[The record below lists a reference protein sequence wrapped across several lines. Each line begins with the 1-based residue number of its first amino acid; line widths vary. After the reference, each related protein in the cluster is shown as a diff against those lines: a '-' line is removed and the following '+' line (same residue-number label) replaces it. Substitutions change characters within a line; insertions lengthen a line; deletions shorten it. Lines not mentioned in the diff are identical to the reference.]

1 MKILIINAHP
11 EPQSFCSSLFHSAV
25 TTLEL
30 ADHQIQTSNLYT
42 MEFDPISDRRNYTT
56 IKNPDYLKPQIEEM
70 YASEAGGFAPDL
82 EAEMCKVEW
91 CDLMIW
97 HFPLWW
103 FSVPAILK
111 GWFDRVFAMGRFYGN
126 GHIYET
132 GVMQGKKAM
141 LSLTTGGPLDSYQ
154 PDGFNGDI
162 NGILRPIHR
171 GMLEFVG
178 FEVLLPQIF
187 YAPAHKNQEERTAEL
202 QAYCNRLKEIES
214 EQPVTVGRY

>member
-11 EPQSFCSSLFHSAV
+11 EPQSFCSSLFNSAV
-25 TTLEL
+25 ATLEL
-30 ADHQIQTSNLYT
+30 AGHQIQSSDLYK
-42 MEFDPISDRRNYTT
+42 MGFDSISGRRNYTST
-56 IKNPDYLKPQIEEM
+56 KNPDYLKPQIEEM
-70 YASEAGGFAPDL
+70 HASEVGGFASDL

-111 GWFDRVFAMGRFYGN
+111 GWFDRVFAMGRFYGY
-126 GHIYET
+126 GHIYDT
-132 GVMQGKKAM
+132 GVMRGKKAM
-141 LSLTTGGPLDSYQ
+141 LSLTTGGPCDSYQ

-162 NGILRPIHR
+162 NGILRPVHR

-178 FEVLLPQIF
+178 FEVLTPQIF
-187 YAPAHKNQEERTAEL
+187 YAPAHKSQEERTAEL
-202 QAYCNRLKEIES
+202 EAYCTRLKVIES
-214 EQPVTVGRY
+214 EQPISVGRY